1 MKNSKNIIALSPIRF
16 GTSGARGL
24 VTDLNIEVCF
34 AYTLAF
40 LHSIEAQP
48 GSRVAL
54 GMDLRPSSPAI

>member
-1 MKNSKNIIALSPIRF
+1 MKNSKYIIALSPIRF